1 MLKKKELGKLYDA
14 NALFGRIVKYICW
27 SFKSAQ
33 FTFVMIHPSVVNT
46 LISILLRYFCA
57 IVIRWTFRIYNHPVN
72 SKFTTRYAN
81 FGARLYSIFWCGRTE
96 LKKIEDEVI
105 NKPSL
110 VLSILDA
117 VFTVSPNKQYRGILL
132 PITPATQGPI
142 QCKKATLHWSRQN
155 SLKNMYQFEFQQKEY
170 IIIVPAWNCQE

>member
-1 MLKKKELGKLYDA
+1 MSGESRRSAAVELLIWIFDAEKKESGELYGA
-14 NALFGRIVKYICW
+14 NALSGRIVQYICW

-46 LISILLRYFCA
+46 LISILLLFLCA
-57 IVIRWTFRIYNHPVN
+57 IVTRCTFRIYTQ
-72 SKFTTRYAN
+72 SIQKFQHDIMRTLVPDYIQ
-81 FGARLYSIFWCGRTE
+81 YSDTVK
-96 LKKIEDEVI
+96 LKMKTVI

-142 QCKKATLHWSRQN
+142 QCKKATLHRSIQG
-155 SLKNMYQFEFQQKEY
+155 K
-170 IIIVPAWNCQE
+170 IH